1 MVIVASNGPQLQ
13 SALNWVAE
21 KKIQPVV
28 DRIFPVQD
36 VVAAFQYLESGRVT
50 GKVVIDMTSLPDES
64 SS

>member
-13 SALNWVAE
+13 SALNWVSE

-36 VVAAFQYLESGRVT
+36 VVAAFQHLESGRAT
-50 GKVVIDMTSLPDES
+50 GKVVVDMTSLPHES

>member
-13 SALNWVAE
+13 SALNWVVE

-64 SS
+64 SN